1 MFNADLLAKLRQ
13 ESRHTLK
20 EVADFVGVTAPYI
33 SSMEKGRVKSPA
45 YSVVESVAKL
55 FRVNPQD
62 LMDGGKEPEPKETEP
77 KETEPVVDI
86 MAMRD
91 IRFARKL
98 SVNKAAQKAGINPS
112 TLSLIENGKRRAVGM
127 MILTKLAEAYD
138 VDVNE
143 LLLQREEYVDL
154 TALVMQS
161 DTVII
166 NGEDVDVSHETAME
180 RILTAL
186 EMGAAWAREGK

>member
-1 MFNADLLAKLRQ
+1 
-13 ESRHTLK
+13 
-20 EVADFVGVTAPYI
+20 
-33 SSMEKGRVKSPA
+33 MEKGRVKSPA
-45 YSVVESVAKL
+45 YAVVESVAKL

-62 LMDGGKEPEPKETEP
+62 LMDGGKEPEP

-127 MILTKLAEAYD
+127 VILTKLAEAYD

-166 NGEDVDVSHETAME
+166 NGEDVDVSNETAME

-186 EMGAAWAREGK
+186 EMGAAWVREGK

>member
-62 LMDGGKEPEPKETEP
+62 LMDGGKEPEPKA
-77 KETEPVVDI
+77 TEPVVDI

-166 NGEDVDVSHETAME
+166 NGEDVDVSNETAME

>member
-62 LMDGGKEPEPKETEP
+62 LMDGGKEPEP